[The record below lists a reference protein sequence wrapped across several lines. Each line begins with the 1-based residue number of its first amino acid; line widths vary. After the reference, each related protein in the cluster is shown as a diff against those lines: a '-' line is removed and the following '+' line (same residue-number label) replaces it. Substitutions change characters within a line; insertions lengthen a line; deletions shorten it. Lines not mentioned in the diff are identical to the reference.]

1 VENLDKEKIKMVL
14 ARHFFAQGWKVAKTM
29 VSNELEPNRK
39 QFPDHLLP
47 FILHGVLVCTRPLQK
62 AQQNLTLAVDR

>member
-1 VENLDKEKIKMVL
+1 MKKNQNGFGQEV
-14 ARHFFAQGWKVAKTM
+14 FAQGRKVAKTM

-47 FILHGVLVCTRPLQK
+47 FILHGALVGCLCAL